1 MFWHRKNNLKKAVE
15 GIRAYKI
22 KGCNVT
28 IPYKVEV
35 IKYLDEV
42 DKNSLLIGAVNTI
55 KNEKYKLIGYNTDG
69 IGFVKS
75 LVDEGYNLENKK

>member
-55 KNEKYKLIGYNTDG
+55 KNEYKVCNWYCE
-69 IGFVKS
+69 K
-75 LVDEGYNLENKK
+75 NKKRNPW